1 VVPVR
6 NKSLYVFSLIALLV
20 GFMLAIQ
27 FQTTNEPIVRDTRDA
42 WELREA
48 INKELEVQAQLLREI
63 RKYEE
68 TVKNYESEF
77 QQSKEVA
84 VKETLQELKEEAG
97 LTKISGKGITI
108 TIKDMFEEP
117 ILGTTRPQVSA
128 GVIRRLINE
137 LNINGATHIS
147 IAEQRYVNTSA
158 IREVNGFTTI
168 NNFRLPQVP
177 VEIKV
182 LSNDVERLY
191 NRMIAS
197 ESVKFEFEIEGLK
210 LEISSPTNYITIPA
224 YDQPIRLKHIEPVK
238 SEKEGS

>member
-1 VVPVR
+1 VR
-6 NKSLYVFSLIALLV
+6 NKSLFVFTLIALLV

-27 FQTTNEPIVRDTRDA
+27 FQTTNEPVVRDTRDA

-48 INKELEVQAQLLREI
+48 IKKELEVQSELLREI

-68 TVKNYESEF
+68 TIKNYESEI

-97 LTKISGKGITI
+97 LTNVSGKGITI

-117 ILGTTRPQVSA
+117 IIGTSRPQMSA
-128 GVIRRLINE
+128 EVLRRLINE

-147 IAEQRYVNTSA
+147 VAEQRYVNTSA
-158 IREVNGFTTI
+158 IRDVNGFTTI
-168 NNFRLPQVP
+168 NNFRLPKVP
-177 VEIKV
+177 IEIKV
-182 LSNDVERLY
+182 LSNNVERLY

-197 ESVKFEFEIEGLK
+197 ESVQFEFEIEGLK
-210 LEISSPTNYITIPA
+210 LEISSPINHVTIPA

-238 SEKEGS
+238 SEKEGF